1 MTKLR
6 PDFASRSALRRAVPI
21 AALAAA
27 AFAPAAFAASVT
39 VTSASGAA
47 ADTLRSNFIATLGSS
62 VTETFESMALQ
73 RPVGGPCTTCI
84 PTITSSLVGSFT
96 SNGAGQLGATLGI
109 LSSAT
114 TPFSGRFNTTAGG
127 SKWLDSYDSTLVT
140 WNVALNPTAPFNA
153 IGFYLTDVGDV
164 AAFLNVTVAGGA
176 TETIELARQGNGN
189 KRYVTAYLDP
199 SVTSATVTFANL
211 AAARPPQEEF
221 VLKEV
226 SVRGFVRNDG
236 WGIDD
241 VTVGSRPVPVP
252 ATLALLGLGLVGL
265 GAFSRRRA

>member
-1 MTKLR
+1 MTTLR
-6 PDFASRSALRRAVPI
+6 TRTLTAT
-21 AALAAA
+21 LAATFTGTFTA
-27 AFAPAAFAASVT
+27 VLAPAAFAATVSVG
-39 VTSASGAA
+39 SASGSA
-47 ADTLRSNFIATLGSS
+47 ADTLRANFIASLGSS
-62 VTETFESMALQ
+62 VTETFESLSLQ
-73 RPVGGPCTTCI
+73 RPASAPCSTCI
-84 PTITSSLVGSFT
+84 PTITSALVGSFT
-96 SNGAGQLGATLGI
+96 SQGAGQWGTTLGI

-127 SKWLDSYDSTLVT
+127 SKWLDSFDSTLVT
-140 WNVALNPTAPFNA
+140 WDVALNPTAPFNA
-153 IGFYLTDVGDV
+153 IGFYLTDIGDI

-176 TETIELARQGNGN
+176 TQTIELARQGNGN

-211 AAARPPQEEF
+211 AAAPSGGFEE
-221 VLKEV
+221 KSV

-252 ATLALLGLGLVGL
+252 ATLALLGLGLLGL